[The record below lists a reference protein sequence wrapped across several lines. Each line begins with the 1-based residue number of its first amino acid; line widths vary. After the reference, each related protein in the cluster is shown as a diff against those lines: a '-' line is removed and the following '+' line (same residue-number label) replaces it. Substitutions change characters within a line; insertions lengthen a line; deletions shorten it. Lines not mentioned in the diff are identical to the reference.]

1 MPGSHEKPPYKIVG
15 PLTRFDER
23 ENVHAR
29 YELVPD
35 TQEWN
40 DFYRNFPKWERIDLK
55 TKSLPGMMKVG
66 HPWDLPILANERV
79 VIRMLCDDEVVDG
92 IPSPER
98 QVIRPERATEKIKG
112 VARHLG
118 ADLVRI
124 GPLNPAFVYSHIGK
138 TRGYPGR
145 KRGAPIS
152 LTHTNAISLAI
163 GLNTDM
169 IKTGPVLPEYAEV
182 SRVYLQLAMI
192 SVTIAGYIRSLGY
205 PARAH
210 NLLNYQVL
218 CVPVAIDA
226 GMGQLGRHGLMLTK
240 EFGSC
245 LKLAVVTTDLPLTYD
260 STVDIGGDAFCAHC
274 KICAESC
281 PSKAIPTGDKVVVR
295 GVEKWRIIPEAC
307 FYIWNETGT
316 DCGVCVASCPWTKPK
331 TTFHNLA
338 RRFATRGGKSGAW
351 MSYMHRMLY
360 GRFKPKAHP
369 DWMEKPEYPLSPSV
383 NGRGRVLE

>member
-1 MPGSHEKPPYKIVG
+1 MPGFREKPPYKSVG
-15 PLTRFDER
+15 AVTPFDER
-23 ENVHAR
+23 DNVHAR

-40 DFYRNFPKWERIDLK
+40 DYYQKHPKWERIDLK
-55 TKSLPGMMKVG
+55 TKFLPGMGKVG
-66 HPWDLPILANERV
+66 HPWDLPILGNERTI
-79 VIRMLCDDEVVDG
+79 IRMLCDDGVVEG
-92 IPSPER
+92 IPSPEK
-98 QVIRPERATEKIKG
+98 QVIGPERAAEKIKG
-112 VARHLG
+112 VAHHLG

-145 KRGAPIS
+145 RRGAPIS
-152 LTHTNAISLAI
+152 LSHTHAISLAI
-163 GLNTDM
+163 GLNTGM
-169 IKTGPVLPEYAEV
+169 IKTGPVLPEYMEV
-182 SRVYLQLAMI
+182 LRAYLQLAMI
-192 SVTIAGYIRSLGY
+192 SVTLAGYIRSLGY

-245 LKLAVVTTDLPLTYD
+245 LKLAVVTTDLPLTHD
-260 STVDIGGDAFCAHC
+260 PTVNIGVDDFCAQC
-274 KICAESC
+274 RICAESC

-307 FYIWNETGT
+307 FYVWNETGT
-316 DCGVCVASCPWTKPK
+316 DCGVCVASCPWTKP
-331 TTFHNLA
+331 TTPFHNLA
-338 RRFATRGGKSGAW
+338 REFATRGGKAGAW
-351 MSYMHRMLY
+351 MSRLDRLLY
-360 GRFKPKAHP
+360 GTFKPKVHP
-369 DWMEKPEYPLSPSV
+369 DWMEKPEYPS
-383 NGRGRVLE
+383 GTKYEDIIG

>member
-1 MPGSHEKPPYKIVG
+1 MPVSYQKPPYKIVG
-15 PLTRFDER
+15 ALTPFDER

-35 TQEWN
+35 TQEWSY
-40 DFYRNFPKWERIDLK
+40 FYRNFPKWERIDRK
-55 TKSLPGMMKVG
+55 TKSLPGMMNVG
-66 HPWDLPILANERV
+66 HPWDLPILSDERRI
-79 VIRMLCDDEVVDG
+79 IRMLCDDEVVDG

-98 QVIRPERATEKIKG
+98 QVIRPERAAEKIKG
-112 VARHLG
+112 LARHLG

-124 GPLNPAFVYSHIGK
+124 GPLHPAFVYSHIGK
-138 TRGYPGR
+138 TRSYPGR

-152 LTHTNAISLAI
+152 LSHTHAISLAV
-163 GLNTDM
+163 GLDVDM

-182 SRVYLQLAMI
+182 SRAYLQLATI
-192 SVTIAGYIRSLGY
+192 SVTLAGYIRSLGY

-260 STVDIGGDAFCAHC
+260 STGDIGADAFCTHC

-316 DCGVCVASCPWTKPK
+316 DCGVCVASCPWTKPR
-331 TTFHNLA
+331 TAFHNLA
-338 RRFATRGGKSGAW
+338 RRFATRGGKAGAW
-351 MSYMHRMLY
+351 MSYMDRLLY

-369 DWMEKPEYPLSPSV
+369 DWMERPEYPPGTKYE
-383 NGRGRVLE
+383 NITGE